1 MRSSSDMTLAELRK
15 KAGAPVAADV
25 SAAAEHG
32 PKHPSAW
39 EYIQIGVVLALI
51 TMFEVAIYYAD
62 IAHSL
67 LVAVIVVMGVL
78 KFSLVVLWFMHLKF
92 DNRLF
97 SSLFLLGLIAA
108 MAVFAVVV
116 ATLGG
121 GLV

>member
-1 MRSSSDMTLAELRK
+1 MTLAELRK
-15 KAGAPVAADV
+15 KAGGPAAADAT
-25 SAAAEHG
+25 AAPRDG

-39 EYIQIGVVLALI
+39 EYIQIGVVLAVI
-51 TMFEVAIYYAD
+51 TIAEVAIYYAG

-67 LVAVIVVMGVL
+67 LVAIIVVLGVL

-97 SSLFLLGLIAA
+97 STLFLMGLIAA
-108 MAVFAVVV
+108 MALFAVAL
-116 ATLGG
+116 ATLGA

>member
-1 MRSSSDMTLAELRK
+1 MTLAELRK
-15 KAGAPVAADV
+15 KAGGPVAADV
-25 SAAAEHG
+25 TAAPVHG

-39 EYIQIGVVLALI
+39 EYIQIGAVLAVI
-51 TMFEVAIYYAD
+51 TMGEVAIYYAG
-62 IAHSL
+62 IAHNL
-67 LVAVIVVMGVL
+67 LVTVIIVLGVL

-97 SSLFLLGLIAA
+97 STLLLMGLIAA